1 MPLFEP
7 LNRYVYFNISGWRL
21 TIVAGGYIKIWNETS
36 PPVVVDL
43 KNKLYEFIFSS
54 QTCTSR

>member
-7 LNRYVYFNISGWRL
+7 LNRYVHFNIYGWRL

-43 KNKLYEFIFSS
+43 KKYTL
-54 QTCTSR
+54 